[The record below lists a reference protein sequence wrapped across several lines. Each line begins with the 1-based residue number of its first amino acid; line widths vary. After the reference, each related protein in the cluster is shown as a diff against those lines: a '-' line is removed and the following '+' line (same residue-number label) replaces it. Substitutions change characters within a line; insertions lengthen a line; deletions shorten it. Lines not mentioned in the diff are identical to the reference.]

1 MPTRIRRRWA
11 GRTTGV
17 VGALFPFESR
27 GSAQGRRDG
36 DRLAVDRYGGESSWR
51 DGGSTWQVTFGA
63 DGRATAVE
71 MPASER
77 AERDPVPAELQV
89 APDPATLALTAIAAS
104 RPGTRLNARSYD
116 GRRVIGFAL
125 ACAETEPAATDELAC
140 AISGELLAGGLR
152 NTRFPEREQAD
163 RKPVQVWLRRGLQG
177 PGYWPVRLEA
187 ASRFGTV
194 TVRLIAID
202 HGRDAG

>member
-1 MPTRIRRRWA
+1 M
-11 GRTTGV
+11 
-17 VGALFPFESR
+17 FPFELR

-63 DGRATAVE
+63 DGRAAAVE

-140 AISGELLAGGLR
+140 AISGELLAGGCE
-152 NTRFPEREQAD
+152 TRAFRSGNRRTASQCRFGCAEGCRG
-163 RKPVQVWLRRGLQG
+163 RVTGRSGWRRRRGSA
-177 PGYWPVRLEA
+177 PSP
-187 ASRFGTV
+187 S
-194 TVRLIAID
+194 IAID